1 MSKRVRAA
9 SLALL
14 CLAPQSALAEST
26 AEIVFQ
32 HKHWEVEIVAFDDGT
47 FACLAEVDAET
58 DSFTIWLYADYEVS
72 LQFFSTSWEFGEGD
86 TADLQVQIGNR
97 EPWSLTA
104 ADLYQNS
111 ILFTLYLGTAA
122 GEPVM
127 NYSLAGS
134 SASMAALGECGETLR
149 QTDRNPF
156 D

>member
-1 MSKRVRAA
+1 
-9 SLALL
+9 
-14 CLAPQSALAEST
+14 
-26 AEIVFQ
+26 
-32 HKHWEVEIVAFDDGT
+32 
-47 FACLAEVDAET
+47 
-58 DSFTIWLYADYEVS
+58 
-72 LQFFSTSWEFGEGD
+72 
-86 TADLQVQIGNR
+86 LQVQIGNL
-97 EPWSLTA
+97 EPWSMTA

-111 ILFTLYLGTAA
+111 ILFTLPEGDPAIRFLTEVSQGSRLYLGTAS